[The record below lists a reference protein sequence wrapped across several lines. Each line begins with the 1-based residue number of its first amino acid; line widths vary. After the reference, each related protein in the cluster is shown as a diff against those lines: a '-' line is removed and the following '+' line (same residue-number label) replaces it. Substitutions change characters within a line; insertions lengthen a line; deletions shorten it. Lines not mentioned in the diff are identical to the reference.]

1 MEVRDIPRTRPRSPG
16 DIAQLVP
23 YLIGFQPE
31 ESLVILVIDH
41 GRLAVTARVDLDQ
54 MQHQQQLDQL
64 INRIWTRFP
73 GADAIALTYT
83 VDHEAGWDTLTRFS
97 ASLPERADR
106 TIMLV
111 DGTTWHQPD
120 GTTGV
125 VDAYGHVA
133 TQATVAGLVTHQ
145 HRADLAPRLASAEMT
160 RELTATVNR
169 VLDRL
174 PDPADNRRLVNAFT
188 DLLVRN
194 LPAPATDG
202 RTTTRTMSSEDAIAM
217 AILSQN
223 PTVRDVALLALTRD
237 TAEQHL
243 QPWCDVINRT
253 PVYGSEQP
261 LHLAGMA
268 AWIAGEGALATMALE
283 RAQALASPGGNS
295 RSQLL
300 NDLIDHVVPPAS
312 WEQLRADALTQAHP
326 LVRNAVSGIA
336 PPATGEPWETVNP
349 PVHTTRHA
357 SRNPTPPA
365 PGVAL

>member
-1 MEVRDIPRTRPRSPG
+1 
-16 DIAQLVP
+16 
-23 YLIGFQPE
+23 
-31 ESLVILVIDH
+31 
-41 GRLAVTARVDLDQ
+41 
-54 MQHQQQLDQL
+54 
-64 INRIWTRFP
+64 
-73 GADAIALTYT
+73 
-83 VDHEAGWDTLTRFS
+83 
-97 ASLPERADR
+97 
-106 TIMLV
+106 MLV

-133 TQATVAGLVTHQ
+133 TQATVTGLVKHQ
-145 HRADLAPRLASAEMT
+145 HRADLAPRLASAETT

-188 DLLVRN
+188 DLLARN
-194 LPAPATDG
+194 LPTPATEG
-202 RTTTRTMSSEDAIAM
+202 RTTTRTMPSEDAIAM

-223 PTVRDVALLALTRD
+223 PAVSDVALLAMTRN

-243 QPWCDVINRT
+243 QLWCDVVNRT
-253 PVYGSEQP
+253 PDYGSEQP

-268 AWIAGEGALATMALE
+268 AWMAGDGALAAMALE
-283 RAQALASPGGNS
+283 RAQTLASPGDAS
-295 RSQLL
+295 RPQLL
-300 NDLIDHVVPPAS
+300 SELIDRVVPPAS

-326 LVRNAVSGIA
+326 LVRNAVSELA
-336 PPATGEPWETVNP
+336 PPATGEPWESVNP

-357 SRNPTPPA
+357 PRNPTPPA